1 MTDVSPEQLLPHR
14 APFLFVDT
22 ICTLGDG
29 AVRATWTIRGDED
42 FLRGHF
48 PDDAIIPGVLIGEA
62 LAQAA
67 GIALT
72 SLPGEGT
79 GPRRPGFLAHI
90 NLRFHAPAR
99 PPCQI
104 ELTAKVSGGMG
115 SLHQFDVTAH
125 SHSERLASGI
135 LVLAV
140 PPTTGAET

>member
-1 MTDVSPEQLLPHR
+1 MNHGSPEHILPHR
-14 APFLFVDT
+14 EPFLFVT
-22 ICTLGDG
+22 EVCQLSEG
-29 AVRATWTIRGDED
+29 AVQATWNVRGDED

-48 PDDAIIPGVLIGEA
+48 PDGAIVPGVLIGEA

-72 SLPGEGT
+72 SLPSEGI
-79 GPRRPGFLAHI
+79 GARRPGYLAHI

-104 ELTAKVSGGMG
+104 DLSAKVSGGMG
-115 SLHQFDVTAH
+115 ALHQFDVVAH
-125 SHSERLASGI
+125 CQSERLASGI

-140 PPTTGAET
+140 PPTTEQ